1 MRALVHLHWN
11 YTPSIIQMQQEF
23 NQNFIEIIE
32 WFPEKELKAEGVY
45 VLLGWDWESFCQTE
59 SELLLLSLFG
69 RTSRYWHT
77 LWKYDP
83 NAVLIK
89 ITAKWAGILTDIAIV
104 IHYNVFNI
112 QKIKQ
117 HRIPFLHRHTR
128 VCFDSEASTWI
139 FQKFFI
145 FLLFVKISF
154 QNENNSQRKDPNFFQ
169 GRHFKKCESV
179 SNVEHYFV

>member
-1 MRALVHLHWN
+1 MRALVHLHWK

-117 HRIPFLHRHTR
+117 HTFLSYTDTREFVLIARRQLGFFRNSLFFFFSSKFPSRMKTILSAKTRI
-128 VCFDSEASTWI
+128 
-139 FQKFFI
+139 FFRGDI
-145 FLLFVKISF
+145 LKNVKV
-154 QNENNSQRKDPNFFQ
+154 SQM
-169 GRHFKKCESV
+169 
-179 SNVEHYFV
+179 